1 MYRNAWI
8 LIVLACALDPA
19 WAVRV
24 IEQPEGAY
32 ELALGGVSL
41 PAGATGSV
49 SFRPC
54 ADCNPTSLRVSNATR
69 YFVNGTAV
77 PLEGLLRN
85 VEQLQQTDGD
95 WDSILLTVYYDR
107 ASHRVNRIAL
117 LRPVATGQAN

>member
-8 LIVLACALDPA
+8 LIVLACALEPA

-32 ELALGGVSL
+32 ELALGDVRL
-41 PAGATGSV
+41 PAGVTGSI

-54 ADCNPTSLRVSNATR
+54 PDCSSTSLRVSGATR
-69 YFVNGTAV
+69 YSINGTAV
-77 PLEGLLRN
+77 TREDLLRT
-85 VEQLQQTDGD
+85 VERLQQTDGD
-95 WDSILLTVYYDR
+95 WAETLLTVYYDR

-117 LRPVATGQAN
+117 LRPVAAGQPN